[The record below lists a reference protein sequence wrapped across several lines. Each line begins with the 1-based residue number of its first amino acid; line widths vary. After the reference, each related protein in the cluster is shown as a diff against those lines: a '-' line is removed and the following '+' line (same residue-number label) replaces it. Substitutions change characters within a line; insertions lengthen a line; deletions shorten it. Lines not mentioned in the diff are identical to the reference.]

1 MTVNFMSEQH
11 FPKQE
16 QRSQPGDEHLMDP
29 KPEYIRSSYK
39 PADKLKGRCAVITG
53 GDSGIGR
60 AVAVHY
66 AAEGA
71 DIVIVY
77 LDEEEDA
84 KETASLVQEYGRR
97 CELMRGDVG
106 ESKFCEQIIERAKE
120 QFGQINI
127 LVNNAAE
134 QYNWNDI
141 TEIPDEQLLR
151 TFQTNIFSH
160 FYMARAAIPHMG
172 EGDVIIA
179 TSSVNAFKGND
190 TLIDYSATKGAI
202 QGLVRSL
209 AQSLVGRGIRVNA
222 VAPGPVWTP
231 LIPASFPADKTA
243 SFGGQVPMAR
253 AAHPSE
259 IAPAYVY
266 LATEES
272 SYMTGQTIHL
282 NGGVIL
288 NT

>member
-1 MTVNFMSEQH
+1 VSDQKR
-11 FPKQE
+11 PKQSQAE
-16 QRSQPGDEHLMDP
+16 QPGDESAMR
-29 KPEYIRSSYK
+29 PEPEIIRDSYR
-39 PADKLKGRCAVITG
+39 PAGKLEGKVAVITG

-60 AVAVHY
+60 SVAVHY

-71 DIVIVY
+71 DVVIVH
-77 LDEEEDA
+77 LEEDDDA
-84 KETASLVQEYGRR
+84 NETKRLVEARGQRCLVLKGNVGDAPFCRQVIADTLAEFGR
-97 CELMRGDVG
+97 L
-106 ESKFCEQIIERAKE
+106 
-120 QFGQINI
+120 NI

-134 QYNWNDI
+134 QYDWDDI

-160 FYMARAAIPHMG
+160 FYLCKAAVPQME

-202 QGLVRSL
+202 QGLIRSL

-231 LIPASFPADKTA
+231 LIPASFNAEKTA
-243 SFGGQVPMAR
+243 HFGGQVPMDR
-253 AAHPSE
+253 AAQPSE
-259 IAPAYVY
+259 IGPAYVY
-266 LATEES
+266 LACEES
-272 SYMTGQTIHL
+272 SYMTGQTLHL

>member
-1 MTVNFMSEQH
+1 MSDQKR
-11 FPKQE
+11 PKQSQSE
-16 QRSQPGDEHLMDP
+16 QPGDESAMQP
-29 KPEYIRSSYK
+29 APEIIRDSYR
-39 PADKLKGRCAVITG
+39 PADKLRDKVAIITG

-71 DIVIVY
+71 DVV
-77 LDEEEDA
+77 LVHLEEDDDAA
-84 KETASLVQEYGRR
+84 KTQREVEQRGRR
-97 CELMRGDVG
+97 CRLMKGDVG
-106 ESKFCEQIIERAKE
+106 DPGFCRQVVDDTLAT
-120 QFGQINI
+120 FGRVNI

-134 QYNWNDI
+134 QYDWADI
-141 TEIPDEQLLR
+141 TEIPEEQLLR

-160 FYMARAAIPHMG
+160 FHLSKAVVPHMG
-172 EGDVIIA
+172 EGDTIIA

-209 AQSLVGRGIRVNA
+209 AQSLVDRGIRVNA

-231 LIPASFPADKTA
+231 LIPASFNAEKTA
-243 SFGGQVPMAR
+243 HFGGQVPMDR
-253 AAHPSE
+253 AAQPSE

-266 LATEES
+266 LACEES
-272 SYMTGQTIHL
+272 SYMTGQTLHL

>member
-1 MTVNFMSEQH
+1 MSEKH
-11 FPKQE
+11 FPE
-16 QRSQPGDEHLMDP
+16 QSQSEQPGDEHAMQ
-29 KPEYIRSSYK
+29 PEPEFIRSDYR
-39 PADKLKGRCAVITG
+39 PAGKLEGKRAVITG

-60 AVAVHY
+60 AVAVHF

-71 DIVIVY
+71 RVLIVY
-77 LDEEEDA
+77 LDEHADA
-84 KETASLVQEYGRR
+84 DETVRLVEQYGGR
-97 CELMRGDVG
+97 CEKMAGDVG
-106 ESKFCEQIIERAKE
+106 DSSFCEEVIERASDLWD
-120 QFGQINI
+120 GLDI

-134 QYNWNDI
+134 QYDWRDI
-141 TEIPDEQLLR
+141 TRISDQQLHR
-151 TFQTNIFSH
+151 TFATNIFSH
-160 FYMARAAIPHMG
+160 FYMSRAARPYLG

-209 AQSLVGRGIRVNA
+209 AQDLVDDGIRVNA

-231 LIPASFPADKTA
+231 LIPASFDAEKTA
-243 SFGGQVPMAR
+243 HFGGQVPMDR
-253 AAHPSE
+253 AAQPSE

-266 LATEES
+266 LACNES
-272 SYMTGQTIHL
+272 SYMTGQTLHL